1 MQMQVN
7 KNKGKIK
14 PKRNMKNLEKKRIL
28 NINVINRVS
37 WKIGW
42 EI

>member
-14 PKRNMKNLEKKRIL
+14 PKRNMKNLVKQRIL

-37 WKIGW
+37 WKIVW